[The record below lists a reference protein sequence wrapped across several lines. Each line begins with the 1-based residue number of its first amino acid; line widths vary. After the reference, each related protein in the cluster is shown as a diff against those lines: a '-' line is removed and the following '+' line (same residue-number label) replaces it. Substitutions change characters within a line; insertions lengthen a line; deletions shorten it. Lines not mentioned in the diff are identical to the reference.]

1 MFEAVVRGVSFYFL
15 ENVANWACSRVY
27 GINQP
32 RVGFAQQ
39 GFLKG
44 RKIYSA
50 ILSFYALIESSRF
63 LDKILFVIYVDIKKA
78 FPTVRREILFKVL
91 EEQGTPDNVIRTL
104 INIYKD
110 TNSVIRGK
118 SGFGCIFPIENCTR
132 EGGVV
137 YLFCSGTPRYHSKSA
152 PF

>member
-1 MFEAVVRGVSFYFL
+1 MRQWFVACLLVVL
-15 ENVANWACSRVY
+15 ENVANEPCSRVD

-39 GFLKG
+39 GFLTG

-63 LDKILFVIYVDIKKA
+63 LDKILFVIYVDIKKY
-78 FPTVRREILFKVL
+78 FPIARREILFKVL

-118 SGFGCIFPIENCTR
+118 N
-132 EGGVV
+132 
-137 YLFCSGTPRYHSKSA
+137 
-152 PF
+152 

>member
-50 ILSFYALIESSRF
+50 ILSFYALIESSRLRDNF
-63 LDKILFVIYVDIKKA
+63 FCYLRGYQKS
-78 FPTVRREILFKVL
+78 FPYC
-91 EEQGTPDNVIRTL
+91 TP
-104 INIYKD
+104 
-110 TNSVIRGK
+110 
-118 SGFGCIFPIENCTR
+118 
-132 EGGVV
+132 
-137 YLFCSGTPRYHSKSA
+137 
-152 PF
+152 